1 MRSPTSNF
9 NIQLDLV
16 PISFVKI
23 TPSHPLQTLVLKGQ
37 FGSLIDGYH
46 IPYNNILK
54 THSKYIMNNKKKKH
68 WVKRK
73 ILLSIIRWG
82 NVIHLG
88 DWVQSTF
95 FALDFEKRKNWKQ
108 WSIPCWKFST
118 YFNCSHTAELFASE
132 STFITVC
139 TLKILKNLLNSLEVN
154 TFSWQGN

>member
-54 THSKYIMNNKKKKH
+54 THSKYIMNNKKKKKTLGKAKNTTKYH
-68 WVKRK
+68 TVRK
-73 ILLSIIRWG
+73 FNPFGGLSPVNIL
-82 NVIHLG
+82 
-88 DWVQSTF
+88 
-95 FALDFEKRKNWKQ
+95 
-108 WSIPCWKFST
+108 
-118 YFNCSHTAELFASE
+118 CS
-132 STFITVC
+132 
-139 TLKILKNLLNSLEVN
+139 
-154 TFSWQGN
+154 